1 MADSRTKNTTRNILA
16 GLIYRIVAILL
27 PFINRTVLLWG
38 MGAEYTG
45 VSSLFSSI
53 LSVLS
58 LAELGFNSAI
68 IYSMYKPMAERDWD
82 EVSYY
87 LSLIR
92 KVYNIVG
99 TVIFCGGLC
108 CIPFLRYL
116 IHGEYPKELNI
127 YILFFLYLINSA
139 ISYYLFA

>member
-82 EVSYY
+82 E
-87 LSLIR
+87 
-92 KVYNIVG
+92 
-99 TVIFCGGLC
+99 
-108 CIPFLRYL
+108 
-116 IHGEYPKELNI
+116 
-127 YILFFLYLINSA
+127 
-139 ISYYLFA
+139 